1 MPQPNSITYSY
12 TQEDIAWLFS
22 FDHQTKLKVKPG
34 GGNAIAHGKN
44 NYPLLP
50 TFGGG
55 WDLSA
60 YENGH

>member
-1 MPQPNSITYSY
+1 MSQPNYLTYSY
-12 TQEDIAWLFS
+12 TSDDKAWLFS
-22 FDHQTKLKVKPG
+22 FDHQTKLKVKFPEY
-34 GGNAIAHGKN
+34 AIAHGLQ

-50 TFGGG
+50 TFGDG